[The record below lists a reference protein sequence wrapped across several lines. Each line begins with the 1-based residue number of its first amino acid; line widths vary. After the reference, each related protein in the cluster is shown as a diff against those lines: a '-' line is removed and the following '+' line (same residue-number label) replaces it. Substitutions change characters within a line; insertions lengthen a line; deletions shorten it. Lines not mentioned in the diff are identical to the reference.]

1 MRPLSV
7 PRSRSRSHTCMLTGV
22 SNGYSDASGHI
33 SYFADM
39 DSSQKEYDDCAF
51 RIGMAHAHKC
61 RRTFA
66 EKRGKRMN
74 RDFEIKQLLRAYR
87 SGMMS
92 EAAFDEEMTRL
103 EHETAG
109 TDQGSGF
116 EAFGQHYR
124 SEREALLN
132 FFDELHATQIDAA
145 LAFAKW
151 AAVCRTPG
159 LRTGLIM
166 IAERDAGHARILARR
181 AHELGGELH
190 SVATEHGS
198 KLVEILA
205 NPEVT
210 DLEKLTVLAGLIREP
225 KEAVAPILA
234 FASMLKADVESQQA
248 LRLLADDEL
257 STATWL
263 HDIGV
268 IVGAQPLPNREKQQP
283 TG

>member
-1 MRPLSV
+1 
-7 PRSRSRSHTCMLTGV
+7 
-22 SNGYSDASGHI
+22 
-33 SYFADM
+33 
-39 DSSQKEYDDCAF
+39 
-51 RIGMAHAHKC
+51 
-61 RRTFA
+61 
-66 EKRGKRMN
+66 MN

-87 SGMMS
+87 SGLMS

-103 EHETAG
+103 EHAVAG
-109 TDQGSGF
+109 TDENPGF

-124 SEREALLN
+124 SERDALLS
-132 FFDELHATQIDAA
+132 FFDELHATQMDAA
-145 LAFAKW
+145 VAFAKW
-151 AAVCRTPG
+151 AAVCRTAG

-166 IAERDAGHARILARR
+166 IAERNGGHARILARR

-198 KLVEILA
+198 RLVEILA
-205 NPEVT
+205 NAQIS
-210 DLEKLTVLAGLIREP
+210 DADKLASLVGLTQDP

-263 HDIGV
+263 RDIALALGSRSQA
-268 IVGAQPLPNREKQQP
+268 ISETQQP

>member
-1 MRPLSV
+1 
-7 PRSRSRSHTCMLTGV
+7 
-22 SNGYSDASGHI
+22 
-33 SYFADM
+33 
-39 DSSQKEYDDCAF
+39 
-51 RIGMAHAHKC
+51 
-61 RRTFA
+61 
-66 EKRGKRMN
+66 MN

-87 SGMMS
+87 SGIMS
-92 EAAFDEEMTRL
+92 EEAFNEELTRL
-103 EHETAG
+103 EQEGVGA
-109 TDQGSGF
+109 DQNVGF

-124 SEREALLN
+124 SERDALLS
-132 FFDELHATQIDAA
+132 FFDQLHATQMDAA
-145 LAFAKW
+145 VAFAKW

-166 IAERDAGHARILARR
+166 IAERNAGHARILARR

-198 KLVEILA
+198 RLVEILA
-205 NPEVT
+205 NAQVS
-210 DLEKLTVLAGLIREP
+210 DAEKLASLVALVHEP

-263 HDIGV
+263 RDITLSL
-268 IVGAQPLPNREKQQP
+268 GAQTQPTSENQQP
-283 TG
+283 SG